1 MQDIEESPES
11 FGGKIDFSNFEGEH
25 GVDRIVFLFERHI
38 LNLNLISTETKRKR
52 LSLIREKKI

>member
-38 LNLNLISTETKRKR
+38 QNLNLKSTKTKWTKS
-52 LSLIREKKI
+52 SLI